1 MLIKCDNVALINVS
15 LISVNSMPSKN
26 SNKRRR
32 FWFEISP
39 SLKIKIMFLA
49 KRKGVDVNQFIG
61 KVIRDY
67 LRRNDD

>member
-1 MLIKCDNVALINVS
+1 
-15 LISVNSMPSKN
+15 MPSKK
-26 SNKRRR
+26 SNQRRR